1 MCFIFNKWLIQ
12 QSRYITETKLN
23 NEVFYESH
31 STMTPVLSAYI
42 GHTNYKMHGHIDK
55 VNTQWN
61 LVSPVNNGPQKS
73 VRIYSS
79 VAAVKGFFK

>member
-1 MCFIFNKWLIQ
+1 MCFIFNKCLIQ

-23 NEVFYESH
+23 NEVFYELH

-42 GHTNYKMHGHIDK
+42 GAHKMHGHIGK

-61 LVSPVNNGPQKS
+61 LVSPVNNGPQIS